1 MGLESRSRETPTA
14 TLAELQAFRSETI
27 ELGLPSPAT
36 AELIRWDWLQRE
48 IDIFFTFEGTR
59 LISLP
64 GRRPPWPQSRQRI
77 RLPILH
83 SRMWCRVHLGYS
95 LILESSSRSR

>member
-1 MGLESRSRETPTA
+1 MGLESRSCETPTA
-14 TLAELQAFRSETI
+14 TLAELQAFRSKAI

-36 AELIRWDWLQRE
+36 AELIRWEWLQRE

-64 GRRPPWPQSRQRI
+64 GRRHHGRNRGSEFGCRYSVAECRAACIWDI
-77 RLPILH
+77 R
-83 SRMWCRVHLGYS
+83 
-95 LILESSSRSR
+95 